1 MKISENIKNGPKNL
15 KNVSSENQGK
25 NKELPAVGKSQRS
38 LYDHIA
44 CIFPI
49 FSFLAKTLSFLQR
62 WEHFCQKWKYVCI
75 GKICKRT
82 TTWLD
87 FIKVNEKMAIFRF
100 DLENERFMNF
110 FQLSDISLC
119 NSHLTWN
126 HSPQTA
132 T

>member
-49 FSFLAKTLSFLQR
+49 FSFLAKTLSFLLR
-62 WEHFCQKWKYVCI
+62 DDNIFARNEN
-75 GKICKRT
+75 
-82 TTWLD
+82 
-87 FIKVNEKMAIFRF
+87 IKKNMQA
-100 DLENERFMNF
+100 DHNLNG
-110 FQLSDISLC
+110 L
-119 NSHLTWN
+119 
-126 HSPQTA
+126 
-132 T
+132 